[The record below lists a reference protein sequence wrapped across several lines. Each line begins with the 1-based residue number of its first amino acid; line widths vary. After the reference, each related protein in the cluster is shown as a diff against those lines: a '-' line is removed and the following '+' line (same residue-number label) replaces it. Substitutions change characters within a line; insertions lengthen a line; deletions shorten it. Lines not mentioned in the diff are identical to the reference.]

1 MDPYYVHDS
10 DEELIVDLRP
20 VIEEINLATCQLQN
34 PIEGDFETIIED
46 YIAIELVTDNNG
58 NRKSDEQFRLNNFN
72 TNDAVLG
79 SVAPTNLY
87 IASAFDQSTLV
98 FAQNDQISF
107 KKSYERSLHEGIW
120 TFGVR
125 TCIDRRQ
132 EELGKLDCDIGT
144 NFIQLEI
151 IDCNGTDANS

>member
-1 MDPYYVHDS
+1 MGGDESNTCKLVNYETEFSIYNSEDYKRCVCYYWGDGENDCQQEQIKRCQWNELLLLTTEMDPYYVHDS

-20 VIEEINLATCQLQN
+20 VIEEINLATCQLKN
-34 PIEGDFETIIED
+34 PMTGDFGTIIED

-98 FAQNDQISF
+98 FA
-107 KKSYERSLHEGIW
+107 
-120 TFGVR
+120 
-125 TCIDRRQ
+125 
-132 EELGKLDCDIGT
+132 
-144 NFIQLEI
+144 
-151 IDCNGTDANS
+151 